1 MKTPTKNVPYAITLE
16 VNAGEVYKSKGA
28 TIHEALDG
36 LDMDYTK
43 VKTKGTISL
52 THGTKKSSKFFY
64 LPQLRRIVV
73 NKLRKYAVG
82 RDLIYLLK

>member
-1 MKTPTKNVPYAITLE
+1 MKTTPYHITLE

-28 TIHEALDG
+28 TIHEALDA
-36 LDMDYTK
+36 LQMDYTK
-43 VKTKGTISL
+43 VKTKGTITL
-52 THGTKKSSKFFY
+52 KHGTKKSSKFFY

-82 RDLIYLLK
+82 KDLEYLLK

>member
-1 MKTPTKNVPYAITLE
+1 MKKTPYQVTLE
-16 VNAGEVYKSKGA
+16 VNAGEVYKSKGD

-36 LDMDYTK
+36 LQMDYTK
-43 VKTKGTISL
+43 VKTKGVITL
-52 THGTKKSSKFFY
+52 KHGDKKSSKFFY
-64 LPQLRRIVV
+64 LPQLRKIVV